1 MRQLIMIEMYIDKA
15 FKTLVCFLDTA
26 NY

>member
-1 MRQLIMIEMYIDKA
+1 MIEMYIDKA